1 MSIKSQPMQS
11 IVINK
16 RIEPIYLISVPL
28 YNLYH
33 ARLFLSICT
42 SITQKKKQQPLY
54 TIVNKIYTTIHRKA
68 IN

>member
-42 SITQKKKQQPLY
+42 SITQKKNNRYTQSLTKYIQQYTEKQ
-54 TIVNKIYTTIHRKA
+54 
-68 IN
+68 